1 MGRERKFTKSVSV
14 RIPFWVHHYLNRIAE
29 EQGVSVAEVVRRFLT
44 VLALPSV
51 TKEVLRRTVFDLKIP
66 LSTIGN
72 MEKVVTNALNV
83 FVEISPAFRLLF
95 DLNEKFKTLR
105 SEVSSEYI
113 ELFKF
118 FDEADKRKEQP

>member
-1 MGRERKFTKSVSV
+1 MGRERKFTRSVSV

-51 TKEVLRRTVFDLKIP
+51 TKEVLRRTVLP

-95 DLNEKFKTLR
+95 DLNDKFKTLR
-105 SEVSSEYI
+105 SEVSSEYT
-113 ELFKF
+113 ELLKF
-118 FDEADKRKEQP
+118 FNEAQKDRDS

>member
-1 MGRERKFTKSVSV
+1 MGRERKFTRSVSV

-83 FVEISPAFRLLF
+83 FVEISPAFELL
-95 DLNEKFKTLR
+95 LNLNAKFKTLR
-105 SEVSSEYI
+105 GHVASEYT
-113 ELFKF
+113 ELLKF
-118 FDEADKRKEQP
+118 FNEAENRKE

>member
-1 MGRERKFTKSVSV
+1 MGRERKFTRSVSV

-29 EQGVSVAEVVRRFLT
+29 KEGISVAEIVRRFLT

-51 TKEVLRRTVFDLKIP
+51 TKEVLRKTVFDLKIP

-72 MEKVVTNALNV
+72 MEKIVTNALNV

-118 FDEADKRKEQP
+118 FDEAQKDRDN

>member
-1 MGRERKFTKSVSV
+1 MGRERKFTRSVSV

-51 TKEVLRRTVFDLKIP
+51 TKEVLRRTVFDLKIRP
-66 LSTIGN
+66 TTIGQ

-83 FVEISPAFRLLF
+83 IAELSPAFWLLHN
-95 DLNEKFKTLR
+95 LNNKFKTLR
-105 SEVSSEYI
+105 GSVATEYT
-113 ELFKF
+113 ELLKF
-118 FDEADKRKEQP
+118 FDEAQKDRDN